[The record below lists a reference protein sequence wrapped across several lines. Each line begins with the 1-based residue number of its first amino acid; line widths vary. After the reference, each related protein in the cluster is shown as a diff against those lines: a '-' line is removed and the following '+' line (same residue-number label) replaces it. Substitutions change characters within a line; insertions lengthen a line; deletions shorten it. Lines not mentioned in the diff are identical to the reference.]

1 MTDRIPVKGVI
12 VSGAATALAEFEPGD
27 QIPSEY
33 IAGLM
38 GSNMLINCGVP
49 VVNQKGFA
57 GGALAANVY
66 GYDRWKAG
74 AGGCNITI
82 NATTGVFTHTSGPL
96 VQAVE
101 SPEAAW
107 GVPLTLSVE
116 SPSGTISVS
125 IGGAAGSI
133 TAGAGRRSVTLT
145 PTGSGNM
152 VVQLTATGVTYSQP
166 RLERG
171 SVATLPEYRSAAIE
185 FELCRRYVRKSYD
198 IAIAPLSVSGA
209 GREALGNAAATG
221 LNNSGSIRWGGLMRT
236 TPAVTIYSINVP
248 AVGVVE
254 QDNGSTVAAS
264 VVFIGQTG
272 AQINWTNTVGRW
284 GAFFQWL
291 ADAEIY

>member
-1 MTDRIPVKGVI
+1 MTVQTPLIYNPATQRIDELPAGDMI
-12 VSGAATALAEFEPGD
+12 SGAL
-27 QIPSEY
+27 IS
-33 IAGLM
+33 GLL

-49 VVNQKGFA
+49 VINQRGFA

-74 AGGCNITI
+74 TGGCNITI

-96 VQAVE
+96 VQVVE
-101 SPEAAW
+101 TPEAAW
-107 GVPLTLSVE
+107 GVPVTLSVE

-125 IGGAAGSI
+125 IGGATGSI

-152 VVQLTATGVTYSQP
+152 IVQLTATGVTYSQP

-171 SVATLPEYRSAAIE
+171 SVANLPEYRSAGTEA
-185 FELCRRYVRKSYD
+185 ELCRRYVRKSYD
-198 IAIAPLSVSGA
+198 IAVAPLSVSGA
-209 GREALGNAAATG
+209 GREVLGNAAATG

-272 AQINWTNTVGRW
+272 AQVNWTNTVGRW